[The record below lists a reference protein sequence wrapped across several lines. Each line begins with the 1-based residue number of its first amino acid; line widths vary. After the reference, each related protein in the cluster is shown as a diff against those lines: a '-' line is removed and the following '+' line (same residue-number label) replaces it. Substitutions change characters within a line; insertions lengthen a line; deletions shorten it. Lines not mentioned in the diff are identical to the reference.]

1 MKALI
6 TTLIIISF
14 ALFTTGCQTQT
25 MEENN
30 EGTDILNPENQ
41 HDTADPELS
50 AKLGYVRFTADEI
63 NQGTEAGTEI
73 IIDRTQM
80 ADMITR
86 AALRS
91 GSFEEVASLVTDKEV
106 VIAYERNPEIDEQ
119 MASDIASKTAA
130 SIMPGFYRIYTTDN
144 PLHMDDIHSL
154 HLSTTDNKN
163 DKQVIDGIIKEIDGK
178 KHGPNRR

>member
-6 TTLIIISF
+6 TTLFIISF
-14 ALFTTGCQTQT
+14 GLFTTGCQTQS

-41 HDTADPELS
+41 RDTADPELS
-50 AKLGYVRFTADEI
+50 AKLGYVRYTADEI

-73 IIDRTQM
+73 TIDRTQM
-80 ADMITR
+80 ADIITR
-86 AALRS
+86 MLLRS

-119 MASDIASKTAA
+119 IASDIASKTAA
-130 SIMPGFYRIYTTDN
+130 SILPSFYRTYTTDN

-154 HLSTTDNKN
+154 HLSTTDNKS
-163 DKQVIDGIIKEIDGK
+163 DKQVIDGIINEVGK